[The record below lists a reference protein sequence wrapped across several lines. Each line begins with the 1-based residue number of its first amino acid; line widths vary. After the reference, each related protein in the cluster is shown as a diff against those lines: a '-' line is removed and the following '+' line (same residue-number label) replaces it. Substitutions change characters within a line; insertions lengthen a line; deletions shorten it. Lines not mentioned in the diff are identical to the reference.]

1 MAGRINLAA
10 FQREPEPPKS
20 RPKKRADYL
29 AFLHLLPCVVTGRY
43 EVQAAH
49 VSYGSVMH
57 GHFGRA
63 KQTKAPDRF
72 ALPLCAEEHALQHSG
87 KLGSERDY
95 WDSKGIN
102 PHALANTLWGLFC
115 DYDEAEAVIRC
126 THRINQGLAI
136 AGRLPSK
143 DLA

>member
-1 MAGRINLAA
+1 MGSRINHAV
-10 FQREPEPPKS
+10 FQREPEPPKR
-20 RPKKRADYL
+20 RPKKRSDYL

-43 EVQAAH
+43 GVQAAH
-49 VSYGSVMH
+49 LSYASIMH

-72 ALPLCAEEHALQHSG
+72 ALPLCEEEHALQHSG
-87 KLGSERDY
+87 SAGSEREF
-95 WDSKGIN
+95 WASKGIN
-102 PHALANTLWGLFC
+102 PHDLANTLWGLFC
-115 DYDEAEAVIRC
+115 DYDEDEAVIRC

-136 AGRLPSK
+136 AGRLPSR